1 MKKSGWPALCLGL
14 LLLAGCAVRQQPPPG
29 DRADFDAFLAQCVQA
44 RQAEPEWTEEELAQ
58 YRAWTPDFQDRLDR
72 LTAGEIDALLTPRER
87 RETTGAE
94 AAEDVRTYFALL
106 STAYGG
112 YDYFGGDEVFLPLRD
127 QLVAEVAD
135 REQVTGMT
143 LGKLLSEAVA
153 PVVTDGHVRIL
164 ENPLDAGQARRMYY
178 VPDLWLDD
186 AAGLDP
192 AWVKP
197 TIGPDGALT
206 HCFAALA
213 ADGSELPDRA
223 TVNGEDLR
231 LDWQEAAESDVDR
244 TAYRLDRVD
253 RVPVLTC
260 RILEAGDKT
269 RRDLERLASSGGKVS
284 DAPVLVVDL
293 RGNDGGSD
301 NYASAWFRGY
311 TGVPPQE
318 KRLWAQRC
326 SPAFLAYCESDSQY
340 EGDLG
345 PFRERLGDWYG
356 IAPRDMVQVDGNGIC
371 FVLADRGTAS
381 AGEDFIQYFRT
392 MDQAVI
398 VGSNTYGAMLC
409 GNVCVFYL
417 PHSGVP
423 IQFGTGLSFTD
434 SLENRDRVGLQPD
447 LWVPPEDALDA
458 VLRMRSYYGL

>member
-1 MKKSGWPALCLGL
+1 MKKMRWTALCLGL
-14 LLLAGCAVRQQPPPG
+14 LLLAGCAVRQPPQG
-29 DRADFDAFLAQCVQA
+29 DRADFDAFLAQCVRD
-44 RQAEPEWTEEELAQ
+44 RQVEPDWTEEELAQ
-58 YRAWTPDFQDRLDR
+58 FQSWTPDFQDRLDR
-72 LTAGEIDALLTPRER
+72 LTEEEIDALLTPRER
-87 RETTGAE
+87 QETTGAE

-135 REQVTGMT
+135 REQVTGRT
-143 LGKLLSEAVA
+143 LGNLISGTLA
-153 PVVTDGHVRIL
+153 PVVADGHFQIL
-164 ENPLDAGQARRMYY
+164 GKPLDGGQARSMYY

-186 AAGLDP
+186 VAGQDP

-213 ADGSELPDRA
+213 ADPAELPDRA

-231 LDWQEAAESDVDR
+231 LNWKKAAPSSTDR
-244 TAYRLDRVD
+244 TAYRVDRVEG
-253 RVPVLTC
+253 VPVLTC
-260 RILEAGDKT
+260 RTLTAGDET
-269 RRDLERLASSGGKVS
+269 RRDLERLASSGGKMS
-284 DAPVLVVDL
+284 DEPVLVVDL
-293 RGNDGGSD
+293 RGNNGGSD
-301 NYASAWFRGY
+301 NYASAWFEGY

-318 KRLWAQRC
+318 KRSWAQRC

-345 PFRERLGDWYG
+345 PFRERLGSWYG
-356 IAPRDMVQVDGNGIC
+356 IAPQDLVRAEGNGLC
-371 FVLADRGTAS
+371 FVLADRDTVS
-381 AGEDFIQYFRT
+381 AGEDFIMYFRT
-392 MDQAVI
+392 MDRVVI
-398 VGSNTYGAMLC
+398 VGSNTKGAMLS
-409 GNVCVFYL
+409 GNICTFYL

-434 SLENRDRVGLQPD
+434 SLENRDRVGFLPD

-458 VLRMRSYYGL
+458 VLRLRDYYGL